1 MSYLGVDIVLNWEFT
16 NNFSPEL
23 KGLEIGNSATDKS
36 IEVEAFVHEEQDG
49 AGKYDD
55 VYHFV
60 SLMYWK
66 N

>member
-1 MSYLGVDIVLNWEFT
+1 MLTLSSTENLQTV
-16 NNFSPEL
+16 FSPEL

-36 IEVEAFVHEEQDG
+36 IEVEAFVHEEQDA

-60 SLMYWK
+60 SSMY
-66 N
+66 